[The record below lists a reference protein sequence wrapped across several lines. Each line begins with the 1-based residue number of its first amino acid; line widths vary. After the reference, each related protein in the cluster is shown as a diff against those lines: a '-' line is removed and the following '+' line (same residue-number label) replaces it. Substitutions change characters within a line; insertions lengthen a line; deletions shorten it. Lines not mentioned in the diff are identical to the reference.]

1 MTDKNLKTSRR
12 GFLLGAGAGG
22 AAAATAVLV
31 GRSELP
37 LSSAEPVRPAP
48 VERGGG
54 YHLSEHVASYYRSAK
69 V

>member
-1 MTDKNLKTSRR
+1 MNDKPLKTSRR
-12 GFLLGAGAGG
+12 GFLLGAGASG

-31 GRSELP
+31 GRSDLP
-37 LSSAEPVRPAP
+37 LTAAPAKPAP

-54 YHLSEHVASYYRSAK
+54 YHVSEHVASYYRSAK

>member
-1 MTDKNLKTSRR
+1 MNDKPLKTSRR

-31 GRSELP
+31 GRSDLP
-37 LSSAEPVRPAP
+37 LSAAPAKPAP

-54 YHLSEHVASYYRSAK
+54 YHVSEHVASYYRSGK

>member
-1 MTDKNLKTSRR
+1 MNDKPLKTSRR
-12 GFLLGAGAGG
+12 GFPLGAGAGG

-31 GRSELP
+31 GRSDLP
-37 LSSAEPVRPAP
+37 LSAAPAKPAP

-54 YHLSEHVASYYRSAK
+54 YHVSEHVASYYRSAK

>member
-1 MTDKNLKTSRR
+1 MRGRGGRR
-12 GFLLGAGAGG
+12 GASDGGCGGAGAGG

-31 GRSELP
+31 GRSDLP
-37 LSSAEPVRPAP
+37 LSAAPAKPAP

-54 YHLSEHVASYYRSAK
+54 YHVSEHVASYYRSAK

>member
-1 MTDKNLKTSRR
+1 MNDKPLKTSRR

-31 GRSELP
+31 GRSDLP
-37 LSSAEPVRPAP
+37 LSAAPAKPAP

-54 YHLSEHVASYYRSAK
+54 YHVSEHVASYYRSAK